1 MKTCACGKCNLDKTE
16 LKTLKDIKKHWI
28 DLNPNNR
35 DREIINRIFDRD
47 IREQAIKWIKED
59 IEYIGKVDNPCKL
72 ARIMD
77 LYKWMERF
85 NITEEDLK

>member
-1 MKTCACGKCNLDKTE
+1 MKICACGKCNLDKIE
-16 LKTLKDIKKHWI
+16 LKTLKEIKIFEGGDAFTIQTIVKK
-28 DLNPNNR
+28 
-35 DREIINRIFDRD
+35 EIRQ
-47 IREQAIKWIKED
+47 EAIKWIKED
-59 IEYIGKVDNPCKL
+59 MEYIGKVDNPCKL

>member
-1 MKTCACGKCNLDKTE
+1 MTE